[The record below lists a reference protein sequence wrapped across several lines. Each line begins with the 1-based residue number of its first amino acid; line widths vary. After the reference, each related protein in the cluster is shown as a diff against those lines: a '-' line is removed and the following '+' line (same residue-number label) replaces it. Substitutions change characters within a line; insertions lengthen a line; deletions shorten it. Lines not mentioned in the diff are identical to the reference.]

1 MLALDLL
8 LAALVLLSIVHVLG
22 GVVLVARFAGR
33 RPRPLAG
40 PAPLVSVLRPVRGT
54 DPDLDEACTSVCV
67 QDYPAYEVL
76 FAVQDANDPAL
87 PVLERMRSRFPDRAR
102 VVVDPAEHGANAKT
116 SNLINASRQARGDVL
131 VWNDGRDR
139 VPSRWLSTVV
149 AEVLR
154 GDHPLVTV
162 LAVYREAANIP
173 AAVEAVSW
181 NTDTLPWFLWQ
192 EALGGVDFALGST
205 VALERSTLAR
215 IGGLESVADVLL
227 EDYLL
232 GKRASAAGV
241 PIRFAP
247 VRVDVLHRTDT
258 WGNWWERQRRWLPAY
273 CWTEPARYAL
283 GALTFGPFWGLALA
297 VLHPGSDLALSAF
310 LAPLYLRWCLAL
322 WTDEVLVQDAAT
334 CRYSW
339 LLPVRDVLYPFVW
352 LGGFFGREFRWRG
365 IDYRFLRGGRVE
377 RLTPR

>member
-1 MLALDLL
+1 MLALDLM
-8 LAALVLLSIVHVLG
+8 LAALVLLSIVHVVG
-22 GVVLVARFAGR
+22 GVVLVARFARR
-33 RPRPLAG
+33 RPRPWTG
-40 PAPLVSVLRPVRGT
+40 PTPLVSVLRPVRGT
-54 DPDLDEACTSVCV
+54 DPDLEEACASVCV

-76 FAVQDANDPAL
+76 FAVQDAADPARAA
-87 PVLERMRSRFPDRAR
+87 LERLGGRFPDRAR
-102 VVVDPAEHGANAKT
+102 VVVDSTEHGANAKT

-139 VPSRWLSTVV
+139 VPRHWLSTVV
-149 AEVLR
+149 AEVLC

-162 LAVYREAANIP
+162 LAVYREPANVP

-215 IGGLESVADVLL
+215 IGGLEAVADVLL

-232 GKRASAAGV
+232 GKRASAQGV

-258 WGNWWERQRRWLPAY
+258 WGGWWERQRRWLPAY
-273 CWTEPARYAL
+273 RWTEPARYVL
-283 GALTFGPFWGLALA
+283 GALTFGPAWGLALA
-297 VLHPGSDLALSAF
+297 VLHPWSDLALSAF
-310 LAPLYLRWCLAL
+310 LAPLYLRWLLAL
-322 WTDEVLVQDAAT
+322 WTDEVLVQDAPT
-334 CRYSW
+334 SRYSW
-339 LLPVRDVLYPFVW
+339 LLPVRDVLYPLVW

-365 IDYRFLRGGRVE
+365 LQYRFLRGGRVE
-377 RLTPR
+377 RLIPR